1 VTAAAQTEPE
11 PRPGEFIIFVSFL
24 ERGLSLSTS
33 KFLRQFLS
41 FYNTKISDLGPH
53 NIQQI
58 FRGALP
64 VLPVLSSL
72 VPLWHSIFH
81 SRATHVSKSD
91 QTLATARGI
100 TF

>member
-58 FRGALP
+58 SLFVALCECY
-64 VLPVLSSL
+64 L
-72 VPLWHSIFH
+72 
-81 SRATHVSKSD
+81 
-91 QTLATARGI
+91 
-100 TF
+100 